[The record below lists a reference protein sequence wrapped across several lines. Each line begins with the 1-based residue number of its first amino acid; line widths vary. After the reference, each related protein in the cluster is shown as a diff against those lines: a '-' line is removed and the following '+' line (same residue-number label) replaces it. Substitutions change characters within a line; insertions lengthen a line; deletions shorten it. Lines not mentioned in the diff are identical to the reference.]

1 MTVRV
6 AGFGDI
12 ESLEF
17 HEIGIFDSTR
27 GVGMALDDLALLD
40 GLEDMSLLMTIF
52 VVALF
57 IRIEQAQAF
66 VLLLVVVLGT
76 GRAESATC
84 SRRDQQKRR
93 GELELHVIK

>member
-17 HEIGIFDSTR
+17 HEIGFFDSTR

-52 VVALF
+52 VGDLL
-57 IRIEQAQAF
+57 IGIEKAQALA
-66 VLLLVVVLGT
+66 LLLVEVLGT
-76 GRAESATC
+76 GRAESA